1 MPHLITGRTG
11 ADVYHQVL
19 KKIDQ
24 LGRPRTSRDGD
35 VIELTD
41 VMIALDGPD
50 HALPFNC
57 GRGVDPRIAAA
68 EALQLIGGFS
78 DPARMCEIAPQ
89 FKRYRE
95 DLPISGT
102 PWFHGAYGNRVAAHG
117 QLASVVNRLKR
128 APDTRQAVITIW
140 DPEVDT
146 EEGHLDYPCTIA
158 LGFSMSQTLGDPPRD
173 VLNMRVTMRSN
184 DAWLGLPYDMF
195 QFTQLQYT
203 LANIL
208 DVRPGR
214 YTHAAWSL
222 HIYDRDHAKI
232 HGVTPPATYRDNYP
246 RGLGRYPD
254 QLLSVTSMA
263 RRIWYDDSPM
273 VEDLLT
279 LSERWYRDVLHPSGS
294 DEGPAELEGNPTGDG
309 AGARSAEPV

>member
-11 ADVYHQVL
+11 ADVYHKVL
-19 KKIDQ
+19 RQIDQ

-50 HALPFNC
+50 NALPFHC

-68 EALQLIGGFS
+68 EAIQLIGGFS

-89 FKRYRE
+89 FSRYRE
-95 DLPISGT
+95 DLPVSKT
-102 PWFHGAYGNRVAAHG
+102 PWFHGAYGNRVTAHD
-117 QLASVVNRLKR
+117 QLTSVMNRLR
-128 APDTRQAVITIW
+128 RTPDTRQAVITIW

-146 EEGHLDYPCTIA
+146 EEGHLDYPCTVA
-158 LGFSMSQTLGDPPRD
+158 LGFSLSQTLGDNPRD

-208 DVRPGR
+208 DVYPGR
-214 YTHAAWSL
+214 YTHVAWSL

-232 HGVTPPATYRDNYP
+232 HQVTPPATYRADYP

-254 QLLSVTSMA
+254 RLNTVTSVA
-263 RRIWYDDSPM
+263 RRIWDNEG
-273 VEDLLT
+273 VFGEDLLT
-279 LSERWYRDVLHPSGS
+279 PSERWYLDVLHPRVDRK
-294 DEGPAELEGNPTGDG
+294 DEADLEGDPAGDG

>member
-19 KKIDQ
+19 RKIDQ
-24 LGRPRTSRDGD
+24 LGHPRTSRDGD

-50 HALPFNC
+50 HALPMAC
-57 GRGVDPRIAAA
+57 GRRPNARIAAA

-89 FKRYRE
+89 FMRYRE
-95 DLPISGT
+95 DLQGST
-102 PWFHGAYGNRVAAHG
+102 PWFHGAYGERISSHD

-140 DPEVDT
+140 NPEVDT

-208 DVRPGR
+208 DVYPGR
-214 YTHAAWSL
+214 YTHVAWSL

-232 HGVTPPATYRDNYP
+232 HEVTAPSDYASDYP

-279 LSERWYRDVLHPSGS
+279 PSERWYRDVLHPNGS
-294 DEGPAELEGNPTGDG
+294 DEGSAELEGDSPGDG
-309 AGARSAEPV
+309 AGARAAEPV